1 MQSDGSES
9 ENHMTHHRV
18 QSQSLSSSDTR
29 GKHRIH
35 AELKRLEQETRYLEV
50 ATSSSSLP
58 CFEVLFFI
66 GWFLYQRI
74 LYEYGLGTMMSM
86 VV

>member
-9 ENHMTHHRV
+9 ETHITHQRV

-35 AELKRLEQETRYLEV
+35 AELKRLEQETRKSWKNLK
-50 ATSSSSLP
+50 
-58 CFEVLFFI
+58 
-66 GWFLYQRI
+66 GWIKHQHHAKNC
-74 LYEYGLGTMMSM
+74 
-86 VV
+86 